1 MAGNAAVVELDGLR
15 VQIKNGLLVPSAYE
29 VCRLVE
35 RAYPSAWVLI
45 GALAMHQQ
53 RGGRGGIHWLPQ
65 SGKDQAVAELD
76 AIFREEILPRA
87 LKDNF
92 CVSFGYRRGD
102 MLEALLY
109 RRPAEESSFIPLPPE
124 GACS

>member
-76 AIFREEILPRA
+76 AIFREEILPRGA
-87 LKDNF
+87 HTKKF
-92 CVSFGYRRGD
+92 CSF
-102 MLEALLY
+102 
-109 RRPAEESSFIPLPPE
+109 SFSGGGE
-124 GACS
+124 T